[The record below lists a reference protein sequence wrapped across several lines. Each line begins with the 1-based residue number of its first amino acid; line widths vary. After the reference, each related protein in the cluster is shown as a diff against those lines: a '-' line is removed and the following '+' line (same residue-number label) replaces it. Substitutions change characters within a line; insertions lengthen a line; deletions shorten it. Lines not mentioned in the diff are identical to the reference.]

1 MPKLEGEALEAVEHR
16 GGNLQIIASAGSG
29 KTEVVAQRIVSLL
42 TEGIDPAAIVAFT
55 FTEKAAASLAARVQR
70 RAIESLGDAALG
82 KLGPLYIGTI
92 HGYCFRLLEEHVGH
106 YETFD
111 VLDEKQLAAFLARE
125 GRRLKVKQLDAKG
138 RLFEGISTFLAN
150 VEVVENELITA
161 EELEDPFKG
170 VYEAYVERLDDFR
183 VLTFGQL
190 ISRAVAELESPELLA
205 AVTEPLRH
213 LIVDEYQDVNP
224 AQERLIELLA
234 SGGPELCVVG
244 DDDQAIYQWRG
255 TDVENIVTF
264 AERYPNTTR
273 YTIDI
278 NRRSRPGIVEVAN
291 RVSAEI
297 EGRLPKQMEASRE
310 DTQGSVVF
318 WQAED
323 EEAQA
328 HALAAAIKAAH
339 SQGARYR
346 DIAVLIRG
354 RSSLAKIL
362 DTFVDEDIPVL
373 PGGRTNLFLQRDAQT
388 FGRLCAW
395 LAGHQ
400 WRSEP
405 FGPGRDV
412 SLDSLMRRY
421 KKDFDLDRKATAA
434 VRAKLEVWRAEAQE
448 PTAPAN
454 LVRDFYE
461 LLHLLGVEDWDADEE
476 AVVTRLGAL
485 ARCTQI
491 LADFEATRFRARVDP
506 DRPGEIVGGQDRGE
520 WHYRWLAIFVQNYA
534 AGAYEGFEGH
544 DVVPLDAVELT
555 TIHQAKGLEWP
566 IVFVPSVIA
575 RRFPT
580 SMVGK
585 PKAEWHVPASLFDE
599 ARYDGSLN
607 DERRL
612 FYVALTRA
620 RDQLLIS
627 SFGNYPSGRST
638 AASPLLLEALGDA
651 ETIDADHLPA
661 TPDFVNPDPEEE
673 LVEVTLSD
681 LQLYDACGMSFRLRS
696 LLGFQPVLARELGY
710 GRAVH
715 HVMRTVAEYVQAN
728 QHAPDS
734 EEIGRIFDDEF
745 FLPLA
750 TKATHREL
758 KARARRHVEGFID
771 SYADEL
777 QALWAV
783 ERPFELRT
791 PDALVSGRADVI
803 LHDAGGDP
811 RLTIVDY
818 KTTKL
823 GTDDDGLNPFEFQL
837 QVYGEAGQQEGL
849 DVAGAYVHDLVR
861 DERVAVAVDAAA
873 LSGARAKVDDLVLG
887 LKADLYEPS
896 PGPACGRCDV
906 APICRYRHGPAREDF
921 EPAGAR

>member
-1 MPKLEGEALEAVEHR
+1 MPRLEGQALEAVRHR
-16 GGNLQIIASAGSG
+16 GGNVQIIASAGSG
-29 KTEVVAQRIVSLL
+29 KTEVVAQRVVSLL
-42 TEGIDPAAIVAFT
+42 EDGIEPEAIVAFT

-70 RAIESLGDAALG
+70 RASESLGDAALG

-92 HGYCFRLLEEHVGH
+92 HGYCFRLLEQHVGH

-150 VEVVENELITA
+150 VEVVENELISA
-161 EELEDPFKG
+161 EQLEDPFRG
-170 VYEAYVERLDDFR
+170 TYRAYLERLEAFR

-190 ISRAVAELESPELLA
+190 ISRAVAELESPQLRA
-205 AVTEPLRH
+205 AVTGRLRH
-213 LIVDEYQDVNP
+213 LIVDEYQDVNR

-234 SGGPELCVVG
+234 GGGVELCVVG

-255 TDVENIVTF
+255 TDVENIIGF
-264 AERYPNTTR
+264 AERYPDTSR
-273 YTIDI
+273 FTIDV
-278 NRRSRPGIVEVAN
+278 NRRSRPRIVAVAN
-291 RVSAEI
+291 RVSESI
-297 EGRLPKQMEASRE
+297 EGRLPKQMEACRE
-310 DTQGSVVF
+310 DGESSVVF
-318 WQAED
+318 WHAED
-323 EEAQA
+323 EAAQA
-328 HALAAAIKAAH
+328 AALAAAVKRAH
-339 SQGARYR
+339 ARGARYR

-354 RSSLAKIL
+354 RTSLAAIL
-362 DTFVDEDIPVL
+362 ETFVAEDIPVL

-400 WRSEP
+400 WRTDP
-405 FGPGRDV
+405 FGPGREV

-421 KKDFDLDRKATAA
+421 KKDFGLARAQAAA
-434 VRAKLEVWRAEAQE
+434 VRTKLEAWRAEAQE

-461 LLHLLGVEDWDADEE
+461 LLHLLGVEDWDESEDG
-476 AVVTRLGAL
+476 VVTRLGAL

-506 DRPGEIVGGQDRGE
+506 ERPGEIVGGQDRGE

-580 SMVGK
+580 SMVGR
-585 PKAEWHVPASLFDE
+585 PKAEWHVPTDLFDE

-620 RDQLLIS
+620 RDQLLVS
-627 SFGNYPSGRST
+627 SFGSYPSGRST
-638 AASPLLLEALGDA
+638 ASSPLLVEALADRELIDA
-651 ETIDADHLPA
+651 ERIPPA
-661 TPDFVNPDPEEE
+661 PDFENPDPEEE

-681 LQLYDACGMSFRLRS
+681 LQLYDSCGMSFRLRS

-728 QHAPDS
+728 ERPPDG
-734 EEIGRIFDDEF
+734 EEVARIFDEEF

-758 KARARRHVEGFID
+758 KARARRHVEGFIE

-777 QALWAV
+777 SALWAV

-803 LHDAGGDP
+803 LHDDGEDP

-818 KTTKL
+818 KTARL
-823 GTDDDGLNPFEFQL
+823 GGDQDGLDPFEFQL
-837 QVYGEAGQQEGL
+837 RVYGEAGHQEGL
-849 DVAGAYVHDLVR
+849 AVSGAYVHDLVN
-861 DERVAVAVDAAA
+861 DERIAVAVDSSA
-873 LSGARAKVDDLVLG
+873 LRQARERVDELVLG
-887 LKADLYEPS
+887 LKADRYSPQ
-896 PGPACGRCDV
+896 PGPACARCDV
-906 APICRYRHGPAREDF
+906 SPICRHRHGS
-921 EPAGAR
+921 